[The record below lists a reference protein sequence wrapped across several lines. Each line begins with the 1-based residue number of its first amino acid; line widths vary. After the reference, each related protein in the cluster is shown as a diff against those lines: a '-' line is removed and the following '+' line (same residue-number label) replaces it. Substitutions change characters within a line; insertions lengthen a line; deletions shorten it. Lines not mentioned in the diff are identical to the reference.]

1 MNTRYSNEGNS
12 FIKKNITREMRM
24 REEAAAEKATTFFME
39 LFNLVQGG
47 VEVAEGRVA
56 LHLCTVCSQPVT
68 RERA

>member
-1 MNTRYSNEGNS
+1 
-12 FIKKNITREMRM
+12 MRM